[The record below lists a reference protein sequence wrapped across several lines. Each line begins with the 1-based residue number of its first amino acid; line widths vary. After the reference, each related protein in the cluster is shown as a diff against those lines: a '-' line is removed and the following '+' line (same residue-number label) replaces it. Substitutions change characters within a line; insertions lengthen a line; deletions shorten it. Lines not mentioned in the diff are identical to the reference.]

1 MAASM
6 GKVAAAKV
14 TRLPRTPMMAD
25 VGAEKTLTQEAYR
38 RLRFDIISGVFE
50 PDTPLRL
57 EALKERYDLSFSP
70 LREALNR
77 LHVERLVVASALR
90 GFRVAPF
97 SLDEMRDA
105 IETRVLIDVEAFR
118 RSIAAGGDDWE
129 ARVIGAFHALSRC
142 VERTASARRTPAASR
157 SEELEARHRE
167 FHFALVSESGSRW
180 LMEFYA
186 QLYAQTERYRR
197 PAMQAK
203 AKSRAPA
210 RDIHGEHRA
219 IMDAALARNADKAAA
234 LLAVHYRKTGEA
246 IEQRLE
252 AGLQTRLKGV
262 TGRN

>member
-1 MAASM
+1 MVEPM
-6 GKVAAAKV
+6 GKIATAKV
-14 TRLPRTPMMAD
+14 TRLPRTAAPD
-25 VGAEKTLTQEAYR
+25 DDGVEKTLTQEAYR
-38 RLRFDIISGVFE
+38 RLRHDIISGAFDA
-50 PDTPLRL
+50 DTPLRL
-57 EALKERYDLSFSP
+57 EALKERYGLSFSP

-77 LHVERLVVASALR
+77 LHAERLVVSSALR

-105 IETRVLIDVEAFR
+105 IETRVLIDVEGLR
-118 RSIAAGGDDWE
+118 RSIASGDDDWE

-142 VERTASARRTPAASR
+142 VERAASAKRAPAALQ

-180 LMEFYA
+180 LKEFSA

-197 PAMQAK
+197 PAMQLQVK

-219 IMDAALARNADKAAA
+219 IMDAALARNADRAAD
-234 LLAVHYRKTGEA
+234 LLATHYRKTGEA
-246 IEQRLE
+246 IERHLGA
-252 AGLQTRLKGV
+252 AGKG
-262 TGRN
+262 G